1 MWNAIKRI
9 FKLPTTD
16 AEHAAL
22 RDFRQDHPGMFLF
35 GTSAFVDTVADEPT
49 RVVVR
54 IRFRPPQERTFFRF
68 YAVDRATMAVEL
80 IVDDSA
86 YLPNNRL
93 K

>member
-9 FKLPTTD
+9 LELPTTD
-16 AEHAAL
+16 AEY
-22 RDFRQDHPGMFLF
+22 
-35 GTSAFVDTVADEPT
+35 SAFVDTVADEPT

-68 YAVDRATMAVEL
+68 YVEL

-93 K
+93 